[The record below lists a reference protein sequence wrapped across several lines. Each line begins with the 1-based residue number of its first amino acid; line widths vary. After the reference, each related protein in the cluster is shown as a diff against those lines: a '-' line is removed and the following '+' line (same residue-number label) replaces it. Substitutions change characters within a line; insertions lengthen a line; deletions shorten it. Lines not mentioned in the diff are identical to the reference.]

1 MAAQDDFD
9 KAQAALEKGVQSYTF
24 KGKTYSLKELRDD
37 LIPELRK
44 AAKAERETQ
53 AAAKKA
59 ASTAAA
65 RRDVKKAQ
73 QNVKDAQKAFD
84 NATERFVNRTVTEEV
99 VTAARTRL
107 IQAQEVLARLTP
119 TPTRTVTTPS
129 KTPTTTTTKPSD
141 GSSLKA
147 EEARLAGLAPK
158 PAGSGAGG
166 AGPGGAG
173 AGGTGTTTKKPDE
186 TKPPAATTESILD
199 ELAARF
205 PAYQDW
211 TLEQATGYFGADL
224 IKVLTDTANGVYGV
238 GANKNTEAIKRAIE
252 GTGYWRTTAAA
263 IKNWDQLAKPDQ
275 DRRVADQ
282 KRLLAQTFGELQLD
296 DFTLTNLATTI
307 QRTGLDQLGAKQLVF
322 GEAFARPRTGTGPQ
336 SAQLALESAAAD
348 NLRNIARAYG
358 FRPSDLDAQ
367 IQAILT
373 GKPYAPT
380 GTVLT
385 EEAFRQKAQKDA
397 AGAFPHLKDQFDS
410 GLTLNDVFGNY
421 REIASRVLELDPNE
435 VDYMKDDK
443 WLAAFG
449 TQKDGLPS
457 LSSWVTTLKTDP
469 KYNWRFTNQ
478 ANQQASSVVATLEKA
493 FGLIR

>member
-1 MAAQDDFD
+1 MSAQTDLDKVL
-9 KAQAALEKGVQSYTF
+9 KAQKDLVRQYTY
-24 KGKTYSLKELRDD
+24 KNRTYTLAELPGLIRELRAAVA
-37 LIPELRK
+37 EEQK
-44 AAKAERETQ
+44 AAGAKKKEAERLEATRGIKSAT
-53 AAAKKA
+53 AARDKAKKA
-59 ASTAAA
+59 FENAGERYLDGTLT
-65 RRDVKKAQ
+65 AQ
-73 QNVKDAQKAFD
+73 QLETFRIAYL
-84 NATERFVNRTVTEEV
+84 TSEE
-99 VTAARTRL
+99 T
-107 IQAQEVLARLTP
+107 LARLTP
-119 TPTRTVTTPS
+119 TKPVARPSGTTA
-129 KTPTTTTTKPSD
+129 TTKQPQM
-141 GSSLKA
+141 GQTV
-147 EEARLAGLAPK
+147 EERRLAAAAAAAANGGGGGGGGGGKGGGGKGGAKPEKPEEPPK
-158 PAGSGAGG
+158 PEVTAQN
-166 AGPGGAG
+166 
-173 AGGTGTTTKKPDE
+173 
-186 TKPPAATTESILD
+186 ILD

-211 TLEQATGYFGADL
+211 TVEQATSYFGADL

-469 KYNWRFTNQ
+469 KYGWRFTNQ